1 MKENT
6 KQQILKCKM
15 SGTVNMT
22 GVPGRERGNLRWAL
36 NLCELRMGRKKGGPS
51 GHMNGCSRGEQAEMC
66 LLSSATRNTSLTQ
79 REGLLG
85 AAQGENRKVC

>member
-1 MKENT
+1 MNEDT
-6 KQQILKCKM
+6 KQHILKCKTN
-15 SGTVNMT
+15 GTVNMT
-22 GVPGRERGNLRWAL
+22 GVPGRERGNLGWAL
-36 NLCELRMGRKKGGPS
+36 NMCELRMGRKKGGPS
-51 GHMNGCSRGEQAEMC
+51 GDMNGCRGEQAEMY